1 MTDNTIPQDSYKFT
15 LDSLTDAPPAARHT
29 IPTLP
34 FKFTLPR
41 LESLPPGGTSPYIV
55 RDAEQQGLCCRVHPP
70 STRHPQGD
78 RTLMVAKKPKGS
90 RVTVRVSICAVG
102 ELPMTA
108 LKGKASVRSRAD
120 EITSQLRLG
129 IDPNQVAKAE
139 RAAKAH
145 QGQVDAVANITL
157 GQAFEKSLEIQPIAA
172 RTLAGYRLAIDR
184 DLATWKDRPLREITG
199 AMAVTRHAELTQG
212 KGNPLRAMQVLR
224 KVHRF
229 ATQFWGTDDNELPFG
244 RCPVDKVNVVHRQ
257 WAKTAPRTRKL
268 GDADLGP
275 WLKAVRDL
283 PHTQQRGDGQ
293 LAAHYLELML
303 LTGLRRRE
311 AAFLKWAD
319 VDFRRLT
326 LTVRHTKNKTDHTLP
341 ITKRVKAILTE
352 RQSLL
357 IAAQDL
363 AKRRPNPT
371 NKAHAD
377 DLAQYVIGLEET
389 RHQIALI
396 EAQTGI
402 LVGAHDL
409 RRSWASLADRCGVGA
424 YTIKG
429 VLNHANASGD
439 VTGNHYCQPGID
451 DLRQPMQ
458 TVENY
463 ILAKLAAANGE
474 NVIPLHPV
482 REVAA

>member
-1 MTDNTIPQDSYKFT
+1 MTDNTIPEDPYKIT
-15 LDSLTDAPPAARHT
+15 LDRLTAAPPAARHT
-29 IPTLP
+29 VATLP
-34 FKFTLPR
+34 FNFTLPR
-41 LESLPPGGTSPYIV
+41 LESLPPGGTQPYTV

-70 STRHPQGD
+70 SSRHPKGD

-102 ELPMTA
+102 DMPMTA
-108 LKGKASVRSRAD
+108 LKGKSSVRSTAG
-120 EITSQLRLG
+120 EKIGQLRQG

-139 RAAKAH
+139 RAAQAH
-145 QGQVDAVANITL
+145 QEQVDAVANITL
-157 GQAFEKSLEIQPIAA
+157 GQAFAKSLEIQPIAA
-172 RTLAGYRLAIDR
+172 RTLSGYRVAIDR

-212 KGNPLRAMQVLR
+212 KGNAMRAMQVLR

-268 GDADLGP
+268 GDADIGP

-311 AAFLKWAD
+311 AAFLRWAD
-319 VDFRRLT
+319 VDLRRGT
-326 LTVRHTKNKTDHTLP
+326 LTVRATKNKTDHTLP
-341 ITKRVKAILTE
+341 ITQRVKAILAE

-357 IAAQDL
+357 IAAQEL
-363 AKRRPNPT
+363 AQRRPNAT

-377 DLAQYVIGLEET
+377 DLAQFVIGLEET

-409 RRSWASLADRCGVGA
+409 RRTWASLADKCGVGGYA
-424 YTIKG
+424 IKAA
-429 VLNHANASGD
+429 LNHATTND
-439 VTGNHYCQPGID
+439 VTGTHYAQVDVD

-458 TVENY
+458 KVENY
-463 ILAKLAAANGE
+463 ILAKLAAAKGE
-474 NVIPLHPV
+474 NVIPLHPA

>member
-1 MTDNTIPQDSYKFT
+1 MTENTIPEDPYKIT
-15 LDSLTDAPPAARHT
+15 LDRLTAAPPAARHT
-29 IPTLP
+29 VPTLP
-34 FKFTLPR
+34 FNFTLPR
-41 LESLPPGGTSPYIV
+41 LESLPPGGNQPYTV
-55 RDAEQQGLCCRVHPP
+55 RDAAQQGLSCRVHPP
-70 STRHPQGD
+70 SIRHPQGD
-78 RTLMVAKKPKGS
+78 RTLMVVKKPKGS

-102 ELPMTA
+102 DMPMTA
-108 LKGKASVRSRAD
+108 LKGKPSVRSTAD
-120 EITSQLRLG
+120 EKIGQLRQG

-145 QGQVDAVANITL
+145 QEQVDTVANITL
-157 GQAFEKSLEIQPIAA
+157 GQAFAKSLEIQPIAA
-172 RTLAGYRLAIDR
+172 RTLSGYRLAIDR
-184 DLATWKDRPLREITG
+184 DLAAWKDRPLREITG

-268 GDADLGP
+268 GDADIGP

-311 AAFLKWAD
+311 AAFLRWAD
-319 VDFRRLT
+319 VYLRRGT
-326 LTVRHTKNKTDHTLP
+326 LTVRATKNKTDHTLP
-341 ITKRVKAILTE
+341 ITQRVKAILAE

-357 IAAQDL
+357 IAAQEL
-363 AKRRPNPT
+363 AQRRPNAT

-377 DLAQYVIGLEET
+377 DLAQFVIGLEET

-409 RRSWASLADRCGVGA
+409 RRTWASLADKCGVGGYA
-424 YTIKG
+424 IKAA
-429 VLNHANASGD
+429 LNHATND
-439 VTGNHYCQPGID
+439 VTGTHYAQVDVD

-458 TVENY
+458 KVENY
-463 ILAKLAAANGE
+463 ILAKLAAAKGE
-474 NVIPLHPV
+474 NVIPLHPA